1 MRQTLRLL
9 PASLLCLV
17 SAAAH
22 AVAVPLPTKDATLNL
37 QVFIQPQMQINENG
51 SPNGTDASYDLFVRR
66 TRLQVNG
73 DVGSNFSYYFQVDNA
88 NFGKFGNYTG
98 RMIVQDAWIAWGP
111 FGTKGDNVLLIEGGL
126 IFYPNSRFTITSSSN
141 QPTVD
146 SHPDMLRG
154 FTSAV
159 YPGTRTTGLQFRG
172 WLLDKKLGFR
182 GGVYE
187 GVQPGSTLP
196 NVSTGL
202 NPRRN
207 PAVALFANFDI
218 IGSEEGSYL
227 YQSIYFAKNPIL
239 SVSLAGTYQSQA
251 LRVVKGLTD
260 QKSLTSTVFLDYPLS
275 EQQELV
281 FILGGY
287 LYGNG
292 TGSRDTGKGF
302 SADLGFR
309 YDFVRPY
316 VSWEYFTSDDCPSPP
331 DATPAQCVA
340 ATGFGQTGVHLA
352 DTRNFRAGLDFYI
365 NKAQNHF
372 MVEFALNRGQSAFGP
387 QSITAANAGYV
398 PFVPAGQPALTSLSR
413 SPAKSLTLHW
423 SLYF

>member
-9 PASLLCLV
+9 PASLLCLA

-111 FGTKGDNVLLIEGGL
+111 FGTKGDNVLLVEGGL

-154 FTSAV
+154 FPSAV
-159 YPGTRTTGLQFRG
+159 YPGTRSTGIQARG
-172 WLLDKKLGFR
+172 WFLDKKLGFR

-187 GVQPGSTLP
+187 GVQPGASLP
-196 NVSTGL
+196 NASTGL

-227 YQSIYFAKNPIL
+227 Y
-239 SVSLAGTYQSQA
+239 
-251 LRVVKGLTD
+251 R
-260 QKSLTSTVFLDYPLS
+260 
-275 EQQELV
+275 
-281 FILGGY
+281 
-287 LYGNG
+287 NG

-309 YDFVRPY
+309 YQFVRPY
-316 VSWEYFTSDDCPSPP
+316 VSYEYFTSDDCPS
-331 DATPAQCVA
+331 DATVAQCVA

-398 PFVPAGQPALTSLSR
+398 PFVPAGQPALTSLAR

>member
-1 MRQTLRLL
+1 MRHTLRLL
-9 PASLLCLV
+9 PASLLCLL
-17 SAAAH
+17 SAAAN

-37 QVFIQPQMQINENG
+37 VVTIQPQVQINQNG
-51 SPNGTDASYDLFVRR
+51 APNGTDPSYDVFVRR
-66 TRLQVNG
+66 TRLQANG
-73 DVGSNFSYYFQVDNA
+73 DVGSNWSYYFQVNYA

-98 RMIVQDAWIAWGP
+98 RMIVQDAWVAWGP
-111 FGTKGDNVLLIEGGL
+111 FGTKGDNVLLVEGGL

-159 YPGTRTTGLQFRG
+159 YPGTRSTGVQARG
-172 WLLDKKLGFR
+172 WFLDKKLGFR

-187 GVQPGSTLP
+187 GVQPGASLP
-196 NVSTGL
+196 NASTGL

-227 YQSIYFAKNPIL
+227 YQSIYFAKDPIL

-281 FILGGY
+281 AILGGY

-309 YDFVRPY
+309 YEFVRPY
-316 VSWEYFTSDDCPSPP
+316 VSYEYFTSDDCPS
-331 DATPAQCVA
+331 DALPTQCVA
-340 ATGFGQTGVHLA
+340 ATGAGATGIHLA
-352 DTRNFRAGLDFYI
+352 DSRNVRAGLDFYI

-372 MVEFALNRGQSAFGP
+372 MVEFSLNRGQSAFG
-387 QSITAANAGYV
+387 QQAVAAAAPGYV
-398 PFVPAGQPALTSLSR
+398 PFIPAGQPPVTSLARTAS
-413 SPAKSLTLHW
+413 KSLTLHW